1 MKLKAYGIFIVAK
14 EIKTQKGLFIVNEH
28 NRAEIISVGNEVEG
42 LKEGDVV
49 YYQPNT
55 AEAIQDYILLRKECI
70 LCKVYEDE

>member
-1 MKLKAYGIFIVAK
+1 MKLEAYGIFIVAK